1 MKKRIF
7 NLPAPIEAWL
17 VAESA
22 RLDVCVSELVRRVLD
37 EARKKSERSR

>member
-1 MKKRIF
+1 MKKRLF

-22 RLDVCVSELVRRVLD
+22 RLDVSISELVRRVLD
-37 EARKKSERSR
+37 EARKRSERSR